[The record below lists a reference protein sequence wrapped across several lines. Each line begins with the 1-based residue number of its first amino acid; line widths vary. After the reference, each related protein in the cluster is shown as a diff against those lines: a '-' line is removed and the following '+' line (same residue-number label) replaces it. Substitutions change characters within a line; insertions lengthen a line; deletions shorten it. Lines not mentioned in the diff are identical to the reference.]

1 MKVLYVDD
9 IRFPEYF
16 HQIGAEITVAR
27 TYNEAIQYI
36 DDSYDII
43 SLDHD
48 LGEEKTGYD
57 IAKWI
62 VEQDILGNIS
72 IPEDFQFHVHS
83 ANPVGKI
90 NIEKYLTNYIN
101 FKNKNK

>member
-27 TYNEAIQYI
+27 TYDEAIQYI
-36 DDSYDII
+36 DNSYDII

-48 LGEEKTGYD
+48 LGEDKTGYD
-57 IAKWI
+57 IAKYI
-62 VEQDILGNIS
+62 VENQIKVGAVAI
-72 IPEDFQFHVHS
+72 HS
-83 ANPVGKI
+83 ANPVGKFNI
-90 NIEKYLTNYIN
+90 NQLLTHYGY
-101 FKNKNK
+101 KVL